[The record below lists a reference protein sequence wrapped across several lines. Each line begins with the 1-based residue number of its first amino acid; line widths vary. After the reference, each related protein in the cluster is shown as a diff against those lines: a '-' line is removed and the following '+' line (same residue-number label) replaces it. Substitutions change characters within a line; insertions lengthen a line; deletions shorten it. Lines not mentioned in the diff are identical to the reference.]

1 MSNLG
6 VLWKKMVS
14 SWSVWGFWEWADSLR
29 ELQRRAKSSSYFYQV
44 VILQREADVRLK
56 EEQEREKKRVK
67 VKMFH
72 RTVETDN
79 SHAWYGT
86 HQIPAELVSRSMVE
100 DVQAVGSMIQFG
112 VTAPDLTLQFLYFF
126 GLIRNVIT
134 DLKVKG
140 SHRMMSSKE
149 KNVDSRWLNS
159 SALTC
164 FLFKS
169 SISWFLFSSWIFF
182 LRASSV
188 LRCWRLW
195 AFFIYKI

>member
-1 MSNLG
+1 MSKLG

-29 ELQRRAKSSSYFYQV
+29 ELQCRAKSSSYFYQV

-56 EEQEREKKRVK
+56 EEQERVK
-67 VKMFH
+67 VKMFQ

-79 SHAWYGT
+79 SHVWYGT
-86 HQIPAELVSRSMVE
+86 HQVPAELISRSLVE

-149 KNVDSRWLNS
+149 KKWWFVVIKLQCTDLLSLQEQHFLVS
-159 SALTC
+159 GQFEDFLPQSVVCPAALTLVGV
-164 FLFKS
+164 FYL
-169 SISWFLFSSWIFF
+169 
-182 LRASSV
+182 
-188 LRCWRLW
+188 
-195 AFFIYKI
+195 

>member
-1 MSNLG
+1 MSKHG

-14 SWSVWGFWEWADSLR
+14 SWSVWGFWKWAGSLR

-44 VILQREADVRLK
+44 VILQRKADVRLK
-56 EEQEREKKRVK
+56 EEQQREKKGLKLKCFKGQWRLS
-67 VKMFH
+67 
-72 RTVETDN
+72 DN
-79 SHAWYGT
+79 SHVWYGA
-86 HQIPAELVSRSMVE
+86 HQVPAELVSRSLVE

-149 KNVDSRWLNS
+149 RKMVIHGD
-159 SALTC
+159 
-164 FLFKS
+164 
-169 SISWFLFSSWIFF
+169 
-182 LRASSV
+182 
-188 LRCWRLW
+188 
-195 AFFIYKI
+195 